1 MKPTSSWVTV
11 STRQRQLWRIAGY
24 APCHG
29 SNNMAGRGRVFVLLR
44 TSEGDE
50 NVLCS
55 YDYYL

>member
-11 STRQRQLWRIAGY
+11 SMRQRRLRQIAGP
-24 APCHG
+24 APRHE
-29 SNNMAGRGRVFVLLR
+29 SNNMGDRGRVFVLLR

-50 NVLCS
+50 NVFCL